1 MTLTD
6 EAVIDLCD
14 RDRLHSAATFG
25 DDRHEAVDNI
35 VADVFDSHT
44 LDCLGDVLL
53 WRVVEDMAHNVS
65 LWIVG
70 CVGS

>member
-1 MTLTD
+1 
-6 EAVIDLCD
+6 
-14 RDRLHSAATFG
+14 
-25 DDRHEAVDNI
+25 